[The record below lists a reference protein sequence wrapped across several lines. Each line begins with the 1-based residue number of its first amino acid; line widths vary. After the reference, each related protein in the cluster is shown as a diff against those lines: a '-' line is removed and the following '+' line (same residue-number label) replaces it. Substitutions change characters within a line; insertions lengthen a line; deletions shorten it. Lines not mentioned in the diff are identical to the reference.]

1 MPLPLQEPNKRER
14 EILDNKFKHYCNWL
28 FIYIRQSGMKT
39 QKQLTDFV
47 LNNYTDIMSHPL
59 C

>member
-14 EILDNKFKHYCNWL
+14 EILDNKFKHYYNWL

-47 LNNYTDIMSHPL
+47 
-59 C
+59 